1 MKKGRVK
8 KLTALLLAVS
18 MLGSNSAIAGASG
31 TGAAQVWNNV
41 ESSAD
46 VLDGTEAR
54 ITATYED
61 GSEEEYT
68 AGGFDNHLEMD
79 LNKKTGKLSRAMSAS
94 IDGTGEPSK
103 ETETTK
109 KETEE
114 ITEAPKETEEI
125 TEAPKETEKVT
136 EKETEETETET
147 SAEGESEVELE
158 SETSSE
164 EESEMISLPVF
175 KDEVIES
182 EKYME
187 LDADELGGED
197 GEETDGELK
206 ELKTDNKAA
215 GRALSP
221 AEQAQVPATFLSDIR
236 HDNDPGVQQFSNGA
250 KYNNNKTTI
259 YRTDTGE
266 LLPSKYTARVKPTGK
281 TLITGGYQQVNYGAK
296 SHSDA
301 YVITTTGKQFVAV
314 YSNAVTVGKPGTV
327 NYGVY
332 DMKATITDYKFSRP
346 FLKSGKRGTP
356 YLGFTDNGGVYTH
369 GLEWVTVR
377 YDFLVHGTST
387 PVNLSGI
394 FRHRDIDHY
403 QGIEFLSGIEALVLR
418 NSYESGKLKL
428 TVTGKGNTYLY
439 CPLIDFG
446 TGDDIRF
453 DSTVL
458 FSGSSVTERYTF
470 VVPPDIKDPF
480 PYGNMQVAS
489 GELSAVYTPPTFSL
503 SKYVNKNND
512 AKAYSSQNQYVGNAA
527 SGDKFSYWLRVTG
540 TAVNEN
546 SMYLSSLS
554 VTDTVPKWLN
564 LHSISVYTGSS
575 DVTSLWF
582 NVSTSG
588 NTVTVTPKSDILSN
602 KGFYGKT
609 YDIRITCTVK
619 TSDFYTVGEPS
630 VASDQRYYQIKN
642 TASLSTNA
650 QSTVSAS
657 VDAYLARSVM
667 TDVPSSITK
676 RVSNTTMGYSTTG
689 STSNNLNTAYGTDVL
704 GKEYYYKLN
713 ITVPAKPDAYARGYQ
728 SFYIEDEYPSWIQNI
743 TSSDVKV
750 YSSSSTSTPVT
761 YFTFSSG
768 KSSSGKR
775 YFRLTA
781 DVNNSALY
789 GKTYAVIITVRVM
802 EESDFKTA
810 SKPPIDSSGN
820 YYWTNSAKSVVNYY
834 KSRTDTSATVSEKT
848 TGNVTTYVKITET
861 EVATVEIYSGKGT
874 DLDNSHMSKDYILDG
889 TIKEGDIL
897 SGVYPD
903 GYKFIV
909 KVPEK
914 GSTKYSNMRF
924 TFTFPKYIDADNTLF
939 GSDYVKFSDLWY
951 FYDSLGNPIT
961 VAGLNYLQV
970 TGYNG
975 YDTNTRTITIDV
987 PSSILQDDNFYGH
1000 EYRFTAMLKKSSVA
1014 NILSKN
1020 PLIEGGYAYWDAT
1033 ATVTTNTGSV
1043 TKTKISNKARMKIPV
1058 TLPKV
1063 PQISKSI
1070 IYNGREDTIN
1080 NVSRVGTAYTY
1091 RIKIPRSTRGD
1102 VPFTD
1107 VCIKD
1112 VLPKEVT
1119 TTLTQASRIMLLAV
1133 SSSGSGTS
1141 YSTADVRSVWTMPTG
1156 ETQLLITPDSYF
1168 ISSGIYSTAYSYFY
1182 IDIPVMVRNLSDW
1195 TKTAMSGNSYIW
1207 ENTAELTTD
1216 FGSSTSNKVTTYM
1229 NKTSLDPAPIR
1240 LEKNVVANSEYSN
1253 WKLSQKNIT
1262 VDSSYST
1269 ASYTN
1274 TSGATE
1280 TGKSFSY
1287 HIIFSPGASDST
1299 TIPTHG
1305 YVITDEVPTWAQIT
1319 SVQCHGFGSES
1330 DSYNYYDYDLSA
1342 TIDSTKNTVTVR
1354 QATSADITGRYYVI
1368 VVNCVVRNSDFLS
1381 VGEPA
1386 SDAVNYYWDNRAKLS
1401 YKTLD
1406 AVGDREMTSNAARVN
1421 VPKENFETA
1430 VSLKKYI
1437 GTNESTTSNTTDFGG
1452 TYSYRIKVSV
1462 GSRTDTPGFTRNYLD
1477 KVIVN
1482 DSIPS
1487 FLNVTSVSVSNST
1500 YLSAST
1506 YVDPDSGVTE
1516 VTVSDKSGAVRNS
1529 SFYGKDYTVTINVR
1543 VKSDFSIP
1551 PELSGNNYVWYNI
1564 ALLDTGKIT
1573 LESNKV
1579 TTTMP
1584 ARANVTIRKISA
1596 KALTDKDPT
1605 PPSTSS
1611 GNEDESYESGDEF
1624 TLQGVTFHI
1633 WCSANGYDQTLTTDA
1648 LGEIELKKLTAGTY
1662 SYRETMT
1669 VAGYVLD
1676 STTRTFTVS
1685 GIDCTNNSSTA
1696 TMTGTKGNRVLTIE
1710 NKPTQIAIY
1719 KRAEDTNEMLA
1730 GAKLVLKDSHGNI
1743 IEPLHDGNED
1753 KSFTTSATEPS
1764 RFSRLPAGIYTIE
1777 EIEAPVGY
1785 AVADPVTITV
1795 SSSANVQTYTVV
1807 DPVAETDVIVDV
1819 KIPVDQTYFVH
1830 GNPVFTLELSGTDQ
1844 RGVSHT
1850 YHGMVE
1856 FTQSSMP
1863 SSGISSLT
1871 YRFRNVQRGSYN
1883 LNWKNPIG
1891 YYLKAVNLLSANATS
1906 SVTSVSGYG
1915 STPPVISI
1923 NNTKKGNLS
1932 GEDVYAARVALTY
1945 YKQTYDDYR
1954 HSSSAVNKITIQ

>member
-1 MKKGRVK
+1 MKKGKSK

-31 TGAAQVWNNV
+31 TGAAQVWNNAGT
-41 ESSAD
+41 ESPDD
-46 VLDGTEAR
+46 VLTGTEAR
-54 ITATYED
+54 ITSTYED
-61 GSEEEYT
+61 GSEQEYT

-79 LNKKTGKLSRAMSAS
+79 LNKKTGKLSRAMSVS
-94 IDGTGEPSK
+94 IDGTEEPSK
-103 ETETTK
+103 EISEITDKE
-109 KETEE
+109 ETEE
-114 ITEAPKETEEI
+114 ITEAPKETEE
-125 TEAPKETEKVT
+125 AAET
-136 EKETEETETET
+136 ETEETETET
-147 SAEGESEVELE
+147 SVEEESEVELE
-158 SETSSE
+158 SETSSK
-164 EESEMISLPVF
+164 EESEMISLTVF
-175 KDEVIES
+175 KDKVIES

-197 GEETDGELK
+197 VEDPEGGEKLELQGVKAQARLSAK
-206 ELKTDNKAA
+206 ELELIPTDYTTDIRKSSDP
-215 GRALSP
+215 SP
-221 AEQAQVPATFLSDIR
+221 A
-236 HDNDPGVQQFSNGA
+236 SNITEFNGMP
-250 KYNNNKTTI
+250 I
-259 YRTDTGE
+259 YRVYSGSV
-266 LLPSKYTARVKPTGK
+266 LPSKYTARIVPQGK
-281 TLITGGYQQVNYGAK
+281 TSQTAGYTSVSHGPAPHNDAYLVTTGGRTFEAIYP
-296 SHSDA
+296 
-301 YVITTTGKQFVAV
+301 
-314 YSNAVTVGKPGTV
+314 NAVQVGMPGTA
-327 NYGVY
+327 NYATY
-332 DMKATITDYKFSRP
+332 NMKATITGYRISAPYLANEK
-346 FLKSGKRGTP
+346 KGTP
-356 YLGFTDNGGVYTH
+356 YIGFSGNGGVYCY
-369 GLEWVTVR
+369 GIEYIDVR
-377 YDFLVHGTST
+377 YDFYSSNGT
-387 PVNLSGI
+387 PVSISGI
-394 FRHRDIDHY
+394 YSHQDIDRY
-403 QGIEFLSGIEALVLR
+403 QGIVFRTNIEAMVL
-418 NSYESGKLKL
+418 NSSKMASHLKL
-428 TVTGKGNTYLY
+428 TTTKNGKTYIY
-439 CPLIDFG
+439 YPEPEATQNEI
-446 TGDDIRF
+446 TKAIN
-453 DSTVL
+453 VL
-458 FSGSSVTERYTF
+458 FTGSHTFERYTF
-470 VVPPDIKDPF
+470 VKPRDAKNPF
-480 PYGNMQVAS
+480 PYGNMQIDTGDIKSDYV
-489 GELSAVYTPPTFSL
+489 PPTFSIN
-503 SKYVNKNND
+503 KFVNKSTTS
-512 AKAYSSQNQYVGNAA
+512 KSCESSNQNQYVGNAA
-527 SGDKFSYWLRVTG
+527 GNTKFAYWLKINNTTPL
-540 TAVNEN
+540 TAN

-554 VTDTVPKWLN
+554 IKDTLPKWVTA
-564 LHSISVYTGSS
+564 SKT
-575 DVTSLWF
+575 DVT
-582 NVSTSG
+582 VYSG
-588 NTVTVTPKSDILSN
+588 NTEMTGRFTIDVTGENVSVTANPSWLGN
-602 KGFYGKT
+602 T
-609 YDIRITCTVK
+609 
-619 TSDFYTVGEPS
+619 DFYNVGGLGGTGRVYYVRIICTIKGASTFYSSGEPP
-630 VASDQRYYQIKN
+630 VAADQRYYQIKN

-667 TDVPSSITK
+667 TDVPGSITK
-676 RVSNTTMGYSTTG
+676 RVSNDSMLYSTEG
-689 STSNNLNTAYGTDVL
+689 DSSNNLNKRYGTDVL

-728 SFYIEDEYPSWIQNI
+728 SFYIEDEYPSWTQNI

-861 EVATVEIYSGKGT
+861 EVADIELSAETYCSGNIVTEKVIYAFGT
-874 DLDNSHMSKDYILDG
+874 L
-889 TIKEGDIL
+889 
-897 SGVYPD
+897 
-903 GYKFIV
+903 GYNIRI

-914 GSTKYSNMRF
+914 GSSGYNSLKVSF
-924 TFTFPKYIDADNTLF
+924 KIPKYLEASLITYNFGGVDNITN
-939 GSDYVKFSDLWY
+939 DIIQDVNKWY
-951 FYDSLGNPIT
+951 GYDSNGNAIT
-961 VAGLNYLQV
+961 FQDGRNYKSISASPDYITYDSSTATVTINVPGSLLN
-970 TGYNG
+970 N
-975 YDTNTRTITIDV
+975 DE
-987 PSSILQDDNFYGH
+987 FYGK
-1000 EYRFTAMLKKSSVA
+1000 EYRISVLTKLTSKEK
-1014 NILSKN
+1014 ILLKN
-1020 PLIEGGYAYWDAT
+1020 PPVEDSYAYWDAT
-1033 ATVTTNTGSV
+1033 AAVTTNTGSV
-1043 TKTKISNKARMKIPV
+1043 TKTKTSNKARMKIPLN
-1058 TLPKV
+1058 LPDV

-1070 IYNGREDTIN
+1070 IYSGREDTIN
-1080 NVSRVGTAYTY
+1080 NVNGVGTAYTY

-1406 AVGDREMTSNAARVN
+1406 AVGNREMTSNAARVN

-1437 GTNESTTSNTTDFGG
+1437 GTNESTTSNTTDHSG
-1452 TYSYRIKVSV
+1452 TFAYKIKVSV
-1462 GSRTDTPGFTRNYLD
+1462 GNRTDTAGFTRKYLD
-1477 KVIVN
+1477 KLVVS
-1482 DSIPS
+1482 DTIPAP
-1487 FLNVTSVSVSNST
+1487 LTVTSVSVSNST
-1500 YLSAST
+1500 YLSAT
-1506 YVDPDSGVTE
+1506 RTVDSSSGTTDI
-1516 VTVSDKSGAVRNS
+1516 TVSDKSGAVTNS
-1529 SFYGKDYTVTINVR
+1529 NFYGKDYIITINVK
-1543 VKSDFSIP
+1543 VKDDFGRIT
-1551 PELSGNNYVWYNI
+1551 PEIESTNYIWKNI
-1564 ALLDTGKIT
+1564 ASVEAKGISIY
-1573 LESNKV
+1573 SNEVV
-1579 TTTMP
+1579 TRMP
-1584 ARANVTIRKISA
+1584 IKSNVTLRKISA
-1596 KALTDKDPT
+1596 EAFTDRDQT
-1605 PPSTSS
+1605 PPDTSGEDNWEDS
-1611 GNEDESYESGDEF
+1611 GAEDIVIP
-1624 TLQGVTFHI
+1624 GVRFRV
-1633 WCSANGYDQTLTTDA
+1633 WCSALGYDQTFTTDD
-1648 LGEIELKKLTAGTY
+1648 LGEIRMTKLQSGTY
-1662 SYRETMT
+1662 YYQELST
-1669 VAGYVLD
+1669 VGGYLLD
-1676 STTRTFTVS
+1676 SKQRSFTLNGLTLTS
-1685 GIDCTNNSSTA
+1685 NNSD
-1696 TMTGTKGNRVLTIE
+1696 MEVTGNTGNKYITVKNT
-1710 NKPTQIAIY
+1710 PTQIAIF

-1730 GAKLVLKDSHGNI
+1730 GARMVLKDSLGNI
-1743 IEPLHDGNED
+1743 VEPQYPTEDDG
-1753 KSFTTSATEPS
+1753 SFITSATEPM

-1777 EIEAPVGY
+1777 ELEAPDGY
-1785 AVADPVTITV
+1785 AVTDPVTITV
-1795 SSSANVQTYTVV
+1795 ANTASVQTYTVV
-1807 DPVAETDVIVDV
+1807 DPVAETTVTVGVVIQRE
-1819 KIPVDQTYFVH
+1819 QTVMEH
-1830 GNPVFTLELSGTDQ
+1830 GSPLFTLELTGTDQ
-1844 RGVSHT
+1844 RGAGHT

-1856 FTQSSMP
+1856 FDESAVN
-1863 SSGISSLT
+1863 SGESPILS
-1871 YRFRNVQRGSYN
+1871 YVFKNVQRGTYQ
-1883 LNWKNPIG
+1883 LNWKCPVG
-1891 YYLKAVNLLSANATS
+1891 YYVKYVGNMS
-1906 SVTSVSGYG
+1906 SNVTSTIKTVPVFG
-1915 STPPVISI
+1915 STLPVITI
-1923 NNTKKGNLS
+1923 DNTRKGNVA
-1932 GEDVYAARVALTY
+1932 GADDYASTVTLTF